1 MVGGLLVGLELER
14 LAGEVEQRE
23 AAPSGVGLDRPKD
36 ELAADALQLS
46 ANVDSPGIEVDVV
59 PAQS

>member
-1 MVGGLLVGLELER
+1 LER
-14 LAGEVEQRE
+14 LTGEIEQRQ
-23 AAPSGVGLDRPKD
+23 ASPSGVGLDRPED

-46 ANVDSPGIEVDVV
+46 ANVDGPGVKVDVV